1 MTVPSALRSTSLLV
15 VTVLLAALTAG
26 CADDPERGPIT
37 MLRSPDTTR
46 NLGLEAV
53 VDRWND
59 AHPDEPVEWIPLD
72 EGTDNERTQ
81 LLEVVAS
88 GQRYD
93 VLALDMIWTAE
104 FASAGYLRELDASR
118 FQLDQFLEGSRSA
131 VQDGDGDK
139 TWAVPSNAN
148 AALLYY
154 RADLLDEVG
163 EPVPET
169 WQELM
174 NAAAKI
180 TSRHDIGGYAGQYD
194 RYEGLV
200 VNAFEAIWAEGGDV
214 LASDDQGNHT
224 VIIGEQAARDGLR
237 WLVSGVDEGLIPQAA
252 RSYREE
258 DAIEAFQEGR
268 LAFMRGWPNAHGRFT
283 DPNESMVADSFD
295 VTAIAGPSVLGG
307 HNLAVSHASRHPET
321 ALDFIEFA
329 TNYDNQRRLFVDHSF
344 PPSRSAVYDDPS
356 LLETHAYLPELRDVM
371 LDARPRP
378 AIAQYAYLSQA
389 ISDHVYRAM
398 FESDRPADVTVQ
410 ETVDALER
418 ELPALIS

>member
-1 MTVPSALRSTSLLV
+1 MHRAPRSTGLLV
-15 VTVLLAALTAG
+15 VTVLLGAFTAG

-46 NLGLEAV
+46 DRGLEAI
-53 VDRWND
+53 VDRWNE
-59 AHPDEPVEWIPLD
+59 AHPDEPVEWITLD
-72 EGTDNERTQ
+72 EGTDNERAQ

-88 GQRYD
+88 GQPYD
-93 VLALDMIWTAE
+93 VLALDMIWVAE
-104 FASAGYLRELDASR
+104 FAAAGYLRPLDPSR

-131 VQDGDGDK
+131 VQFEGR

-154 RADLLDEVG
+154 RSDLLEEVG

-174 NAAAKI
+174 RAAAAI
-180 TSRHDIGGYAGQYD
+180 TSRHDDIDGYAGQYE

-200 VNAFEAIWAEGGDV
+200 VNTFEAIWAEGGDV
-214 LASDDQGNHT
+214 LSTDDQGNPT
-224 VIIGEQAARDGLR
+224 VVIGEPAARNGLR
-237 WLVSGVDEGLIPQAA
+237 WLIAGVDQGLIPEEA

-258 DAIEAFQEGR
+258 DAIEAFQNGQ
-268 LAFMRGWPNAHGRFT
+268 LAFMRGWPNAYGRFA
-283 DPNESMVADSFD
+283 DPAQSTVVDRFD
-295 VTAIAGPSVLGG
+295 VTTIGGPSVLGG
-307 HNLAVSHASRHPET
+307 HNLAVSHASRHPKT

-329 TNYDNQRRLFVDHSF
+329 TNYEHQRRLLADHSF
-344 PPSRSAVYDDPS
+344 PASRRAVYDDSS
-356 LLETHAYLPELRDVM
+356 LVDHAYLDELSAAM
-371 LDARPRP
+371 ESARPRP

-389 ISDHVYRAM
+389 ISDRVFRAM
-398 FESDRPADVTVQ
+398 FESDQPTDVTVQ

-418 ELPALIS
+418 ELQALIS